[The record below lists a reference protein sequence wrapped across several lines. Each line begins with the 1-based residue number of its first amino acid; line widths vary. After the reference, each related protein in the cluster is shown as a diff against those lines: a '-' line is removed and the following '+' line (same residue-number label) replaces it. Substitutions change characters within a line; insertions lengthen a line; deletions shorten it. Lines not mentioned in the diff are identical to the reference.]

1 MGKPKDTYYVTL
13 KPLGNRI
20 EVEADTL
27 LSDAIEQAGLELNL
41 PCGGQGRCGRCKV
54 VVEEGLVKR
63 RSISRLSRTE
73 MEQGYAL
80 ACQAVVEGA
89 LTVFIPPQEVILRA
103 LPSEKEAEKVIAL
116 PMECDWRQNPVR
128 SFFLEIEPPSLAD
141 NTTDFERL
149 QRELAR
155 QHNVRGLVA
164 DLPMIKKL
172 SRTLRDANWRVT
184 AVLDVG
190 TWASPDG
197 PPRLIDLRPGD
208 RTGSSWGLA
217 VDIGTTSNVVYL
229 VDLLTGQVVD
239 TAAEYNAQISCGEDI
254 ISRIIYATKQEGGL
268 DHLQRL
274 VVQTING
281 RIDELAVRNGIEP
294 TEMDKMTVAG
304 NPTMIHLF
312 LGLWPESI
320 RLEPYVLTINH
331 TLPVKAR
338 ELGLHINPEATVDCL
353 PGVGAYVGADT
364 TAGVLSSLMY
374 QTEQLTLFIDV
385 GTNGEIVLGN
395 FDWLLSCACS
405 AGPAFEGAGVHSG
418 MRATIGAIEEVW
430 INNKTYEPTIRVIG
444 DVPPRGICGSGM
456 ISLLAEMFI
465 TGVIDKGGKINQ
477 SLDTPRVRIGEHGP
491 EYVVAWACPE
501 PHRRADAPPMPA
513 LSRVEG
519 LGGKEGGCEDVLIT
533 EVDIANLIRAK
544 AAFYAGFSVLT
555 RSVGLQL
562 AEVEQV
568 LIGGAFG
575 KYINVEK
582 AIQIGLLP
590 DMPWDRFKFLGNTS
604 ALGAYT
610 ALLCPDM
617 RQEVVDI
624 ASKMTYLELSAD
636 NTFMDEFTKALFL
649 PHTDLAS
656 FPSVV
661 RLLEARD

>member
-1 MGKPKDTYYVTL
+1 MT
-13 KPLGNRI
+13 
-20 EVEADTL
+20 
-27 LSDAIEQAGLELNL
+27 
-41 PCGGQGRCGRCKV
+41 
-54 VVEEGLVKR
+54 
-63 RSISRLSRTE
+63 
-73 MEQGYAL
+73 
-80 ACQAVVEGA
+80 
-89 LTVFIPPQEVILRA
+89 
-103 LPSEKEAEKVIAL
+103 SE
-116 PMECDWRQNPVR
+116 
-128 SFFLEIEPPSLAD
+128 
-141 NTTDFERL
+141 
-149 QRELAR
+149 
-155 QHNVRGLVA
+155 
-164 DLPMIKKL
+164 
-172 SRTLRDANWRVT
+172 
-184 AVLDVG
+184 
-190 TWASPDG
+190 
-197 PPRLIDLRPGD
+197 
-208 RTGSSWGLA
+208 
-217 VDIGTTSNVVYL
+217 
-229 VDLLTGQVVD
+229 VVD
-239 TAAEYNAQISCGEDI
+239 TAAEYNAQISCGEDV

-281 RIDELAVRNGIEP
+281 RIDEVAERNGIDAAEI
-294 TEMDKMTVAG
+294 DKMTVAG

-320 RLEPYVLTINH
+320 RLEPYVPTVNH
-331 TLPVKAR
+331 PLPVKAR
-338 ELGLHINPEATVDCL
+338 ELGLHINPEAAVDCL

-364 TAGVLSSLMY
+364 TAGVLSSRMY
-374 QTEQLTLFIDV
+374 QTEELTLFIDV

-405 AGPAFEGAGVHSG
+405 AGPAFEGAGVYSG

-430 INNKTYEPTIRVIG
+430 INTKTYEPTIRVIG
-444 DVPPRGICGSGM
+444 EVPPRGICGSGM

-465 TGVIDKGGKINQ
+465 TGVIDKGGKINRD
-477 SLDTPRVRIGEHGP
+477 LDTPRVRIGEHGP
-491 EYVVAWACPE
+491 EYVVAWAE
-501 PHRRADAPPMPA
+501 EARRKGAD
-513 LSRVEG
+513 V
-519 LGGKEGGCEDVLIT
+519 VIT

-590 DMPWDRFKFLGNTS
+590 DMPWERFKYLGNTS

-617 RQEVVDI
+617 RQEVMDI

-661 RLLEARD
+661 RLLEKKGIRN